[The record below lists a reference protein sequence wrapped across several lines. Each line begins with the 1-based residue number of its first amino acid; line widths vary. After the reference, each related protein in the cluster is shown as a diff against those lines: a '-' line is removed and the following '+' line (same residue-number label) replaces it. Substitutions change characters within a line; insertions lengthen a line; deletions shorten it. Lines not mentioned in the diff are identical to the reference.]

1 MIGEKS
7 SDGEKGICVFN
18 KLIEI
23 FMYSLIYYS
32 QHQLLYKS

>member
-7 SDGEKGICVFN
+7 SVWEKDICDFN